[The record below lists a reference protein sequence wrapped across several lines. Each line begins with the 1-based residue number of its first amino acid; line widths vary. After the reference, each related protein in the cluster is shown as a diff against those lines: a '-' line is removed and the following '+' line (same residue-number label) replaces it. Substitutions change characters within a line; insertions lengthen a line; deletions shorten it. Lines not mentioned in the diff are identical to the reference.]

1 MDVSQLH
8 FCLRLFLHRGKP
20 QELFLGSLN
29 IFLSI
34 VEELQSQ
41 KKIVGT
47 LTPPSVPPLDVTQRS
62 LGALRDIQKT
72 AARETKFHPTVF
84 FLIVARLLILPMWF
98 IVVNSPNLAHQHWEG
113 ERKQWS
119 VPTILKETIH
129 VAGLKNKQLWYLIYQ
144 LYKSIIFNTTM

>member
-29 IFLSI
+29 KFLSI

-41 KKIVGT
+41 KKIVET
-47 LTPPSVPPLDVTQRS
+47 LPPPSVPPLDVTQRS

-72 AARETKFHPTVF
+72 AARETKFHPTGF

-98 IVVNSPNLAHQHWEG
+98 IVVNSPNLAHRHWEG
-113 ERKQWS
+113 ERKQ
-119 VPTILKETIH
+119 
-129 VAGLKNKQLWYLIYQ
+129 
-144 LYKSIIFNTTM
+144 

>member
-29 IFLSI
+29 KFLSI

-41 KKIVGT
+41 KKIVET
-47 LTPPSVPPLDVTQRS
+47 LPPPSVPPLDVTQRS

-72 AARETKFHPTVF
+72 AARETKFHPTGF
-84 FLIVARLLILPMWF
+84 FFNCGPSPDTPD
-98 IVVNSPNLAHQHWEG
+98 VVYRS
-113 ERKQWS
+113 
-119 VPTILKETIH
+119 
-129 VAGLKNKQLWYLIYQ
+129 
-144 LYKSIIFNTTM
+144 

>member
-8 FCLRLFLHRGKP
+8 FYLRLCLHRGKP

-29 IFLSI
+29 KFLSI

-47 LTPPSVPPLDVTQRS
+47 LPPPSVPPLDVTQRS

-72 AARETKFHPTVF
+72 AARETKFHPTGF

-98 IVVNSPNLAHQHWEG
+98 IVVNSPNLAHRHWEG
-113 ERKQWS
+113 ERKQ
-119 VPTILKETIH
+119 
-129 VAGLKNKQLWYLIYQ
+129 
-144 LYKSIIFNTTM
+144 